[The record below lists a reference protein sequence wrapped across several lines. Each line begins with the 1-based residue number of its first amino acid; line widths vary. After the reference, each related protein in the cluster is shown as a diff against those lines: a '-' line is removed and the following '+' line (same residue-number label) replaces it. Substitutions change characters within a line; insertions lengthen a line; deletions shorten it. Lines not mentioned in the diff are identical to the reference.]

1 MDAGKIKIVVIDDNP
16 DNLVSF
22 RALIQEVLPGASL
35 FATTDGKEGMQ
46 HCREKDPDVLFLDVV
61 MPGMDGF
68 EVCSRVKA
76 DPATRDIPVVFIT
89 AIKGDRESRVKAL
102 EVGAEGFLAKPID
115 SYELQAQV
123 NAMAKI
129 RAAHREKQ
137 AEKSRL
143 EELLREHMDKFT
155 IIFRESPVPAALIKL
170 DGVRLLEVNQAWLA
184 LTGFTAEEALDSSL
198 TELGVID
205 RTTRSLLAETY
216 QKAGCIRQK
225 EISVSTKSGRSRI
238 VLASAAPVII
248 SGEDCVISHMVDITQ
263 NKQNEKAL
271 RHRHELMRYI
281 IEHDRSAIAVH
292 DKDYRY
298 IYVSQRYLEDYNVRE
313 ADVIGKHHY
322 EVFPDLPQKWREAHR
337 KALEGHVSA
346 MDDDPYH
353 RDDGTMEWTRW
364 ECRPWYEADGSI
376 GGFVVYT
383 EVITERKNIELE
395 LLAAKERAQESDRL
409 KTAFLAN
416 MSHEI
421 RTPMNGIL
429 GFAQILKDPRLSE
442 AQQEHF
448 IDVIEKSGQRLLNL
462 INDIID
468 VSKIES
474 GHKELFVSE
483 VSVYDTLKF
492 MFGFFDPVFQTGK
505 PGVEFSVEM
514 PEEDIQFVTDRDKLH
529 SVLVNLIRN
538 AEKFTNEGKVV
549 FGCYREDSSL
559 VWYVKDTGIGIA
571 QDKQSKVFE
580 RFFQAD
586 LSFSRGYEGAGL
598 GLSISKAFVE
608 MMGGRI
614 WLNSEPGKGSEF
626 YFSLP
631 PEPETGSHQVI
642 LEEAAP
648 PPGKKFTKKAHIMVV
663 EDDRASF
670 EVIRFML
677 EEEGFQLSHAE
688 TGEEA
693 IELFS
698 GDHHFDLILMDIKM
712 PGIDGYQTTR
722 EIRKINGDIPIIAQT
737 AHALSGDKEKS
748 LSAGCN
754 DYLTKPIKKELLLNK
769 IRTYLSHS

>member
-1 MDAGKIKIVVIDDNP
+1 MKAGKIKIVVIDDNP
-16 DNLVSF
+16 DNLVTF
-22 RALIQEVLPGASL
+22 RALIQEILPGASL
-35 FATTDGKEGMQ
+35 FTATDGREGIRQCQKE
-46 HCREKDPDVLFLDVV
+46 DPDVLFLDVV

-76 DPATRDIPVVFIT
+76 DPVTRDIPVVFIT
-89 AIKGDRESRVKAL
+89 AIKGDRESRVRAL
-102 EVGAEGFLAKPID
+102 EVGAKGFLAKPID
-115 SYELQAQV
+115 GYELQAQV

-129 RAAHREKQ
+129 RAAHRAKQ

-143 EELLREHMDKFT
+143 EELLREKEDKFT
-155 IIFRESPVPAALIKL
+155 LIFRESPVPAALIKL
-170 DGVRLLEVNQAWLA
+170 DGLRLLEVNQAWASLS
-184 LTGFTAEEALDSSL
+184 GFGTEEVLNHSL

-205 RTTRSLLAETY
+205 QKTRSQLAEAYRKT
-216 QKAGCIRQK
+216 GCIRQK
-225 EISVSTKSGRSRI
+225 EISISTKSKKSLV
-238 VLASAAPVII
+238 VLASAVPVNI
-248 SGEDCVISHMVDITQ
+248 SGEDCVITHLVDITE
-263 NKQNEKAL
+263 KKRNEKAL

-292 DKDYRY
+292 DKDCRY
-298 IYVSQRYLEDYNVRE
+298 IYVSQRYLKDYHVRE

-337 KALEGHVSA
+337 KALEGQVSA

-353 RDDGTMEWTRW
+353 KKDGTIEWTRW

-383 EVITERKNIELE
+383 EVITDRKNIELE
-395 LLAAKERAQESDRL
+395 LLAAKEKAQESDRL

-429 GFAQILKDPRLSE
+429 GFAQILKDPRLSK

-474 GHKELFVSE
+474 GHRELIVSE
-483 VSVYDTLKF
+483 VSVYDSLKH
-492 MFGFFDPVFQTGK
+492 MFGFFDPGFQKEK
-505 PGVEFSVEM
+505 PDVEFSMEM
-514 PEEDIQFVTDRDKLH
+514 PEDDIQFVTDRDKLH

-538 AEKFTNEGKVV
+538 AEKFTHEGKVV
-549 FGCYREDSSL
+549 FGCYKEADSL
-559 VWYVKDTGIGIA
+559 IWYVKDTGIGIPP
-571 QDKQSKVFE
+571 DKQSMVFE

-614 WLNSEPGKGSEF
+614 WLKSEPGTGSEF

-631 PEPETGSHQVI
+631 LKPETGSPEI
-642 LEEAAP
+642 IIEEAVRP
-648 PPGKKFTKKAHIMVV
+648 SRKSYKEKANILVV
-663 EDDRASF
+663 EDDSASF
-670 EVIRFML
+670 EVIRFLL
-677 EEEGFQLSHAE
+677 EEEGFRLFHAE
-688 TGEEA
+688 SGEEA

-722 EIRKINGDIPIIAQT
+722 EIRKIDSQIPIIAQT
-737 AHALSGDKEKS
+737 AHALAGDKEKS

-754 DYLTKPIKKELLLNK
+754 DYLTKPITKDLLLNK
-769 IRTYLSHS
+769 IRTHLSHS